1 MHWCTCVWDTT
12 ILTGERQSFHG
23 STEKVNSLGE
33 AKETSGHILAVLGCE
48 EGGAKA
54 GVP

>member
-1 MHWCTCVWDTT
+1 MWDTT
-12 ILTGERQSFHG
+12 IQTGERQSFHV

-33 AKETSGHILAVLGCE
+33 GKEAIGHILGCE

-54 GVP
+54 GVA

>member
-1 MHWCTCVWDTT
+1 M
-12 ILTGERQSFHG
+12 IQTGERHSFHG

-33 AKETSGHILAVLGCE
+33 GKEASSHILAVLGYE